1 MIDLLARLF
10 IRNYQQLAD
19 PAVRRAYG
27 SLCCILGIC
36 LNVLLFAG
44 KYFAGLLSGS
54 IAITA
59 DAFNNLSD
67 AGSSLVTLLGF
78 RLGGKKPDPEHP
90 FGHGRLEYISGLV
103 VSGLILLMGMELLR
117 SSIQKIVDPQPIE
130 SSPLVL
136 IILVVSVLVKVYMFI
151 YNSRTGR
158 RIDSAAMRA
167 TGMDSLSDCIA
178 TTVVL
183 LAMLIARYTGLQVD
197 GWAGI
202 LVSAF
207 IVWAGFNAAKDTISP
222 LLGSPPAQELIDR
235 IEDIVMAHDEVSG
248 IHDLVVHDYGP
259 GRLMISLHAEVSG
272 DGDIYEL
279 HDAIDS
285 IEQKLNRELGG
296 ETVIHMDPVAVDD
309 EQVNSV
315 RHELSSLL
323 REQLD
328 ERVTIHDFRM
338 VQGPTHTNL
347 IFDAVLPYDVKLT
360 DKEAEQRIKELVSEK
375 WPDRFCVLK
384 IDHPYV

>member
-27 SLCCILGIC
+27 SLCCIVGIC

-167 TGMDSLSDCIA
+167 TSMDSLSDCIA

-272 DGDIYEL
+272 DGDIYDL

-285 IEQKLNRELGG
+285 IEQELNRELGS

-309 EQVNSV
+309 ERVNSV

>member
-27 SLCCILGIC
+27 SLCCIVGIC

-158 RIDSAAMRA
+158 HIDSAAMRA

-285 IEQKLNRELGG
+285 IEQELNRELGG

-309 EQVNSV
+309 ERVNSV
-315 RHELSSLL
+315 RHELGSLL

>member
-27 SLCCILGIC
+27 SLCCIAGIC

-285 IEQKLNRELGG
+285 IEQELNRELGG

>member
-1 MIDLLARLF
+1 MIDLLAKLF
-10 IRNYQQLAD
+10 IKNYQQLTD
-19 PAVRRAYG
+19 PVVRRAYG
-27 SLCCILGIC
+27 SLCCIVGIC

-67 AGSSLVTLLGF
+67 AGSSLVTLVGF

-103 VSGLILLMGMELLR
+103 VSGLILLMGVELLR
-117 SSIQKIVDPQPIE
+117 SSIQKIIDPQPVG
-130 SSPLVL
+130 SSPVVL
-136 IILVVSVLVKVYMFI
+136 IILVVSVLVKVYMFL

-167 TGMDSLSDCIA
+167 TGIDSLSDCIA

-183 LAMLIARYTGLQVD
+183 LAILVARFTGLQVD

-207 IVWAGFNAAKDTISP
+207 IIWAGYNAAKDTISP
-222 LLGSPPAQELIDR
+222 LLGSPPTQELIDR
-235 IEDIVMAHDEVSG
+235 IEEIVMAHDEVSG
-248 IHDLVVHDYGP
+248 IHDLIVHDYGP

-285 IEQKLNRELGG
+285 IEHELNRELGG
-296 ETVIHMDPVAVDD
+296 EAVIHMDPIAVDD
-309 EQVNSV
+309 EQVISV
-315 RHELSSLL
+315 RQELSSLL
-323 REQLD
+323 QEKLD

-338 VQGPTHTNL
+338 VQGPTHINL
-347 IFDAVLPYDVKLT
+347 IFDAVLPYDIKLT
-360 DKEAEQRIKELVSEK
+360 DKEAEKRIKELVNEK

-384 IDHPYV
+384 IDHPFV